1 MAASLQEMVEAYV
14 REPAPGLRNAII
26 AQAMPLVKSI
36 VGKISRPNHP
46 LSEDDDLESAGILG
60 LLQALDSYDS
70 SKNVQFNTFAYY
82 RIRGSIIDY
91 LRKIDEVPRVQRT
104 NLGKAQ
110 EIMQQLSQKLG
121 REPEDEEVADEL
133 GISLEEYLNLL
144 SQVQQR
150 SILSLDDQKFDNEG
164 SGESLSGYI
173 EDPDAKAPDADLDT
187 KATSDVIKKKMQ
199 NLKERDRLIL
209 ALYYYEDLTLSEIA
223 LLLGLTEA
231 RISQILGKLLL
242 WLKSELGDARAIR

>member
-1 MAASLQEMVEAYV
+1 MGASLQEMVEAYT

-26 AQAMPLVKSI
+26 ARSMPLVKSI

-46 LSEDDDLESAGILG
+46 LSGDDDLESAGILG
-60 LLQALDSYDS
+60 LLQALDSYDAT
-70 SKNVQFNTFAYY
+70 KKVQFNTFAYY

-91 LRKIDEVPRVQRT
+91 LRKIDEVPRVQRA
-104 NLGKAQ
+104 NIGKAQ
-110 EIMQQLSQKLG
+110 EVMQQLSQKLG
-121 REPEDEEVADEL
+121 REPEDEEVAEEL
-133 GISLEEYLNLL
+133 EISVEDYQHMLT
-144 SQVQQR
+144 QVQQR
-150 SILSLDDQKFDNEG
+150 AILSLDDQKFDNEG
-164 SGESLSGYI
+164 GGESLAGYI
-173 EDPDAKAPDADLDT
+173 EDPDAKAPDEDIDRKGTADI
-187 KATSDVIKKKMQ
+187 IKQKMQ

-242 WLKSELGDARAIR
+242 WLKSELGDSRTV